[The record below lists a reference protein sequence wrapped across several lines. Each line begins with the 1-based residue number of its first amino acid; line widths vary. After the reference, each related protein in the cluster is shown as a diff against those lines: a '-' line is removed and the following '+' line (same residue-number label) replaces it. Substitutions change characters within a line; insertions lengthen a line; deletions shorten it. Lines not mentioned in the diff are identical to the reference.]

1 MTNKH
6 LYVKM
11 HICHDRNK
19 CILYQNILLDRCV
32 FSFYKE
38 KILNDHNHGI
48 IANTFYC

>member
-1 MTNKH
+1 MIGINASS
-6 LYVKM
+6 
-11 HICHDRNK
+11 IR
-19 CILYQNILLDRCV
+19 IFLLDRCV